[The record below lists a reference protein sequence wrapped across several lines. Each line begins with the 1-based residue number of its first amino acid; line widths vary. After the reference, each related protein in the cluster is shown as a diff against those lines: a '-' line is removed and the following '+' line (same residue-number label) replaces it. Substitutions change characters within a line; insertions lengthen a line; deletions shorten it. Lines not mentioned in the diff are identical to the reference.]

1 MRAGNR
7 YTNLGRRG
15 RRVGAYSEAKKN
27 EIKNY
32 QEGAGCQKVSPGRQP
47 KAVYIIASVVIYF
60 FKKEKIVLV
69 WTISRV

>member
-7 YTNLGRRG
+7 YTNLGGRR
-15 RRVGAYSEAKKN
+15 RRVGAYSDAK
-27 EIKNY
+27 KNY

-47 KAVYIIASVVIYF
+47 KAVYNIIASVVIYF

-69 WTISRV
+69 